1 MVLMLVMLVMVTM
14 AMTGLFASVSSARNL
29 LPRVRGKL
37 AGIVHFYGNLI
48 KQKNPRLPDGAFW
61 GRNYL
66 CVQPDF
72 ITFITFL
79 CPCEKSK
86 MV

>member
-37 AGIVHFYGNLI
+37 AGIVHFYGNSKKS
-48 KQKNPRLPDGAFW
+48 KQKNPRLPDGAFA
-61 GRNYL
+61 GEELFMCAAGFYYIYYI
-66 CVQPDF
+66 F
-72 ITFITFL
+72 M
-79 CPCEKSK
+79 S
-86 MV
+86 M